1 MSDLNK
7 YVESKEKE
15 RYVDILKGI
24 DMTMKQRS
32 SLVHQI
38 SYEDIKAE
46 NINQNPLQNVK
57 SFNNS
62 SQDFM
67 IESV

>member
-32 SLVHQI
+32 SLVDQI

>member
-1 MSDLNK
+1 MPDLNK
-7 YVESKEKE
+7 YVKSKEKE

-32 SLVHQI
+32 SLVDEI
-38 SYEDIKAE
+38 SYQDIKAE
-46 NINQNPLQNVK
+46 NINEIPLQNVK

>member
-32 SLVHQI
+32 SLVDQI
-38 SYEDIKAE
+38 SFEDIKAE

>member
-1 MSDLNK
+1 MPDLNK
-7 YVESKEKE
+7 YVKSKEKE

-32 SLVHQI
+32 SLVDEI

-46 NINQNPLQNVK
+46 NINEIPLQNVK

>member
-1 MSDLNK
+1 MPDLNN
-7 YVESKEKE
+7 YVKSKEKE
-15 RYVDILKGI
+15 RYFDILKGI

-32 SLVHQI
+32 SLVDEI
-38 SYEDIKAE
+38 SYQDIKAE
-46 NINQNPLQNVK
+46 NINQIPLQNVK